1 MADHLARTFAATSIR
16 RPRRR
21 TDQCLHRVVRSARM
35 RSTVVGMGTA
45 LTFAKTGLALVVV
58 MVMTQYPAGL
68 VVVAIPVAA
77 AFLAGR
83 AHVKVRRERDDMVL
97 LQRATG
103 LAQRSLHPDEML
115 PLLLQHLR
123 DMFQADIAELVLPDQ
138 KANDHLASR
147 VGPGKPW
154 RSSHRSTSTLRR
166 ACGRASPR
174 AKVSCSLDRSA
185 TRCWLSTS
193 IRWDQRCVAPV
204 GCEDGPRH
212 PDEITADL
220 TTRYRGP
227 PPARGSREACR
238 RHDPELAADSSA
250 RGGPRARGRDE
261 QARRLPRDDLA

>member
-1 MADHLARTFAATSIR
+1 
-16 RPRRR
+16 
-21 TDQCLHRVVRSARM
+21 
-35 RSTVVGMGTA
+35 MGTA

-77 AFLAGR
+77 VFLAGR

-138 KANDHLASR
+138 KANESSRSR

-154 RSSHRSTSTLRR
+154 RSSHRSIDPTQGVWARVT
-166 ACGRASPR
+166 AR

-193 IRWDQRCVAPV
+193 FAGINDAIVAPV
-204 GCEDGPRH
+204 GCEDGPPGILTIMNR
-212 PDEITADL
+212 IGDL
-220 TTRYRGP
+220 TTFGTEDLHLLEALAEHVGVTIRN
-227 PPARGSREACR
+227 SRLTLRLEQALER
-238 RHDPELAADSSA
+238 
-250 RGGPRARGRDE
+250 RGRDE